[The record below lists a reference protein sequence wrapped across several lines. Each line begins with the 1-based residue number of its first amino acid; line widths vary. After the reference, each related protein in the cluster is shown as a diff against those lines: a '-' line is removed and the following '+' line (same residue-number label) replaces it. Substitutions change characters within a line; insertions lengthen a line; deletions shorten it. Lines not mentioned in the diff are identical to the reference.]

1 MDNAD
6 GNGFPDRGPPVFA
19 VTVAT
24 LVLASVF
31 VAARIVCRYFIVR
44 NFAWDDRVMVLA
56 WLLAVF
62 LSFTICLGTAH
73 GLGRYDENIDRADRP
88 VLRRC
93 EYVFSILYVCVSIIS
108 LCPPL
113 LIASRSN
120 TIDNKKEPSP
130 HGH

>member
-1 MDNAD
+1 MFSKEEKEEEGVEGNRERAMDAAD

-44 NFAWDDRVMVLA
+44 NVAWDDKVMVLA

-62 LSFTICLGTAH
+62 LTFTICLGTAH

-88 VLRRC
+88 ILRRC
-93 EYVFSILYVCVSIIS
+93 EYVFSILYVCLS
-108 LCPPL
+108 LCLFPL
-113 LIASRSN
+113 S
-120 TIDNKKEPSP
+120 
-130 HGH
+130 G